1 MDKIIA
7 ETEGTMKK
15 AIESMKQDLLGIR
28 TGRANPGILDVV
40 KVDSYGSKMPLKQ
53 LANISSPDKRL
64 LIIQPWDRNLIKEIE
79 KSIVKAD
86 LGITPIIDGAVIRLP
101 IPQLTEER
109 RKQLVKTVK
118 KRGEDAKV
126 ALRNIRR
133 DTIEKLKKTEKSG
146 DISEDDLKR
155 GQEKIQKL
163 IDKYTEETDK
173 LVDGKTHEIME
184 I

>member
-1 MDKIIA
+1 MDKMIT

-15 AIESMKQDLLGIR
+15 AIDSMKQDLLGIR

-40 KVDSYGSKMPLKQ
+40 KVDSYGAKMPLKQ
-53 LANISSPDKRL
+53 LANVSSPDKRL

-79 KSIVKAD
+79 KAIVKAD
-86 LGITPIIDGAVIRLP
+86 LGITPVIDGAVIRLP
-101 IPQLTEER
+101 IPQLTEDR

-133 DTIEKLKKTEKSG
+133 DAIEKLKKMEKSSE
-146 DISEDDLKR
+146 ISEDDLKR
-155 GQEKIQKL
+155 DQEKIQKL
-163 IDKYTEETDK
+163 IDKYTDEADK
-173 LVDGKTHEIME
+173 LVDGKTQEIME